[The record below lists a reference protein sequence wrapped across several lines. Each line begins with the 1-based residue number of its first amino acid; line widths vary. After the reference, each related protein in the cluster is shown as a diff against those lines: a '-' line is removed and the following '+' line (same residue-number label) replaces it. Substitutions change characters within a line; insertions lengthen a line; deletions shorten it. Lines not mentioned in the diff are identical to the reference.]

1 MVRYTMHEIC
11 KRIKK
16 GIGVIMKHKIAI
28 IGYSG
33 SGKSTL
39 AQKLGER
46 YECEVLHLDRLH
58 WLPGW
63 KERENGESNA
73 ILSEF
78 MDAQDNWV
86 IDGNYS
92 SLCYQRRMEEATEI
106 IYLEFPM
113 GICLYRALKRYH
125 LHRGKSR
132 DSMTEGCEEKID
144 REFLWWILHEGRD
157 KAHRQRHRKVCK
169 TYEEKSV
176 ILRSPKAVRKY
187 LKNHG
192 I

>member
-1 MVRYTMHEIC
+1 MN
-11 KRIKK
+11 
-16 GIGVIMKHKIAI
+16 HKIAI

-39 AQKLGER
+39 AKKLGKK
-46 YECEVLHLDRLH
+46 YGCEVLHLDRLH

-63 KERENGESNA
+63 KERETGESNA

-78 MDAQDNWV
+78 LDAQDSWV

-92 SLCYQRRMEEATEI
+92 SLCYRRRMEEATRI

-113 GICLYRALKRYH
+113 YICLYRALKRYL
-125 LHRGKSR
+125 LHHGKNR

-157 KAHRQRHRKVCK
+157 KAHRERHRTLCK
-169 TYEEKSV
+169 TYPEKS
-176 ILRSPKAVRKY
+176 ITLKSPKAVRKY
-187 LKNHG
+187 FATIHDGMG
-192 I
+192 IATVDSAQSYPLGK